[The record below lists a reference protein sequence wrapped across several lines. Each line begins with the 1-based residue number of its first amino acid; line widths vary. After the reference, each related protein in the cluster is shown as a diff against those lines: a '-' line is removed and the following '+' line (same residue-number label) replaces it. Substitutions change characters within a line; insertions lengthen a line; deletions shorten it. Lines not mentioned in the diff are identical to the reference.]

1 MQTNIIDISTHQ
13 GQIDWAK
20 VEADAVMIR
29 ACFGWDNDKQIDK
42 QFVANVAGA
51 VKHGIPYGLYHYSY
65 ATNAADARKE
75 ANFFLRVIEGLK
87 PQYPVA
93 FDFEDVTQLGGFDRN
108 GRYYKP
114 LLLGTQL
121 DIIDAFLSTVEAA
134 GYFAML
140 YMSAS
145 PLMQLYRY
153 APERI
158 KRYSIWVAHY
168 GVDKPNFA
176 GEYGIWQY
184 GVMGRWGTKGRDYTI
199 PGQVSGVNANCD
211 VNYGYKDYPAI
222 IKAAGM
228 NGWNKQNLPPKP
240 AETQTDELVRIRAEL
255 TASKEHTAQLKKQV
269 DAVTAERDT
278 YKNRCHKAAKLLTE

>member
-1 MQTNIIDISTHQ
+1 MQTNIIDVSTHQ

-29 ACFGWDNDKQIDK
+29 ACFGWDNNNQIDK
-42 QFVANVAGA
+42 QFAANVAGA
-51 VKHGIPYGLYHYSY
+51 VKYGTPYGLYHYSY
-65 ATNAADARKE
+65 ATNASDARKE

-93 FDFEDVTQLGGFDRN
+93 FDFEDVTQLGGYDSN
-108 GRYYKP
+108 GRYHKSLP
-114 LLLGTQL
+114 LGTQL

-153 APERI
+153 APKRI

-168 GVDKPNFA
+168 GADKPNFA

-184 GVMGRWGTKGRDYTI
+184 GVVGRWGTKGRDYTI

-222 IKAAGM
+222 IKAAGL
-228 NGWNKQNLPPKP
+228 NGFSKTTQPPKP
-240 AETQTDELVRIRAEL
+240 VETQADELARIRAEL
-255 TASKEHTAQLKKQV
+255 TASKEHTVKLKKQV
-269 DAVTAERDT
+269 NSLTDELAS
-278 YKNRCHKAAKLLTE
+278 YKNKCLEAAKLLTE

>member
-1 MQTNIIDISTHQ
+1 MQTNIIDVSTHQ

-20 VEADAVMIR
+20 VKADAVMIR

-42 QFVANVAGA
+42 QFAVNVADA
-51 VKHGIPYGLYHYSY
+51 VKHSTPYRLYHYSY
-65 ATNAADARKE
+65 ATNAS
-75 ANFFLRVIEGLK
+75 
-87 PQYPVA
+87 
-93 FDFEDVTQLGGFDRN
+93 
-108 GRYYKP
+108 
-114 LLLGTQL
+114 
-121 DIIDAFLSTVEAA
+121 LSAVEAA
-134 GYFAML
+134 GYFAIL

-145 PLMQLYRY
+145 PLMKLYRY

-184 GVMGRWGTKGRDYTI
+184 GVVGKWGTRGKDYTI

-222 IKAAGM
+222 IKAAGL
-228 NGWNKQNLPPKP
+228 NGLNKQALPPKP
-240 AETQTDELVRIRAEL
+240 AETQTDELARIRAEL
-255 TASKEHTAQLKKQV
+255 TANKEYTASLKKQV
-269 DAVTAERDT
+269 DAVTAERDI
-278 YKNRCHKAAKLLTE
+278 YKSRCLKAAKLLTE